1 MAKRTVYNNLNRGEV
16 SDSAVCRDDVKFI
29 NESASLVENFLP
41 NRMGGMGMRP
51 GSGYLGTLLGA
62 SYLVP
67 FTRSIDDQ
75 ALLEFSNNKLRFW
88 VDDVLVTRRN
98 VNAASQLGALSTWAR
113 YGTGADY
120 NAGPETIT
128 VFADGSV
135 RCDAYG
141 YIALHAD
148 DQNQEIGLKIVIS
161 DGPLEVR
168 IGSTS
173 GALKDDL
180 FRGWLNPGT
189 YSFALTSPTGIAVTV
204 SSDKDYVGT
213 LVSCQIED
221 NVNLELTT
229 TITTAMLPSIRAAQV
244 NDVVFVTADSGSTNT
259 HPQHKVMRY
268 GSKSWGYVPVRCDD
282 GPFRDI
288 NIGTTS
294 MTPAALTGDT
304 TLTASQAYFS
314 SSHVGALFKVA
325 SKGQLVT
332 KAFTAASQSSNSIK
346 VLGSGSARK
355 FNFTR
360 TVVGVWGGVTTLAL
374 QQSTDDATWTDYDTY
389 ITGVGTLT
397 INDGLDNQTMYYRL
411 YTNAWDGNPSQID
424 TTLNYPGGSI
434 LGTCRV
440 TSYTSST
447 VVNIQVL
454 ESFGSTTASDNWYE
468 GAWSGKRGYPTA
480 VTMYEGRLWY
490 AGAGQIWGSVSDA
503 FESFDRNVVGDS
515 TSIYRSI
522 AFESSA
528 NVHWLAEAVRLLVGI
543 TRDEISVRSSSF
555 NEIVTQTNANLKGGT
570 GQGAA
575 DIDCVSSNDSLY
587 YVQRAGRK
595 VLRLDYNSG
604 SDGFQPVDTQLFH
617 DTACEGSDGT
627 GIKRIA
633 LAKQPDERLFVL
645 LNDGTIR
652 VFLTVPEQEVAGWS
666 RITTKSGD
674 TFKDIVVIPGTIEDR
689 VYVVAY
695 RNSAYMLE
703 KLALMEDAIGD
714 ASSYT
719 LDSYVYAA
727 GPTTSVSCSHLAN
740 GTTMGIWANGVFLAD
755 VAISAGAV
763 ALGGTY
769 SNVTVGLRYTA
780 KYKSNK
786 LSGFAPYSMLTER
799 ARVEDVGI
807 IASNVVQGTLS
818 YGKDF
823 DNLVA
828 LPGVEDRSTIST
840 TTRMSWMDYQPYPF
854 RGSFKTDSRVCLQA
868 TGPVTIHCLTYGV
881 VESKDKQGGA

>member
-75 ALLEFSNNKLRFW
+75 ALLEFSNNKLRVW
-88 VDDVLVTRRN
+88 VDDAIVSRRD
-98 VNAASQLGALSTWAR
+98 VNAGSALSSLTSW
-113 YGTGADY
+113 TLSGAG
-120 NAGPETIT
+120 A
-128 VFADGSV
+128 VLDGS
-135 RCDAYG
+135 
-141 YIALHAD
+141 YIDIKQASTSTESYAFNYDTLNAAD
-148 DQNQEIGLKIVIS
+148 QGQAIGLKFTIT
-161 DGPLEVR
+161 DGPLR
-168 IGSTS
+168 IEIGTGTTAHSN
-173 GALKDDL
+173 DL
-180 FRGWLNPGT
+180 FDGWLNPGT
-189 YSFALTSPTGIAVTV
+189 YSFAVTAPTTLAVTA
-204 SSDKDYVGT
+204 SSDKPYNGT
-213 LVSCQIED
+213 LTACQIED

-244 NDVVFVTADSGSTNT
+244 NDVVFIAADNGNSPNT
-259 HPQHKVMRY
+259 QSMYKVMRF
-268 GSKSWGYVPVRCDD
+268 GEKSWGIAAVRSDD
-282 GPFRDI
+282 GPFREI
-288 NIGTTS
+288 NTGVIT
-294 MTPAALTGDT
+294 MAPAALTGDT
-304 TLTASQAYFS
+304 TLTASAAFFKS
-314 SSHVGALFKVA
+314 THVGALMRVA

-332 KAFTAASQSSNSIK
+332 QSFTAVSQSSGSIK
-346 VLGSGSARK
+346 VTGTGAARY

-374 QQSTDDATWTDYDTY
+374 QQSTDDATWTDYSTY

-480 VTMYEGRLWY
+480 VAMYEGRLWF
-490 AGAGQIWGSVSDA
+490 AGIGQVWGSVSDA
-503 FESFDRNVVGDS
+503 YESFDRDVVGDS
-515 TSIYRSI
+515 ASVYRSI

-575 DIDCVSSNDSLY
+575 DIDCVGSNDSLY

-674 TFKDIVVIPGTIEDR
+674 TFKDIIVIPGTIEDR

-807 IASNVVQGTLS
+807 IASNVVQGSLS

-828 LPGVEDRSTIST
+828 LPGVEDRAAVST

>member
-16 SDSAVCRDDVKFI
+16 CDSAVCRDDVKFI
-29 NESASLVENFLP
+29 NESASLVENYLP

-75 ALLEFSNNKLRFW
+75 ALLEFSNNKLRVW
-88 VDDVLVTRRN
+88 VNDAVVARRN
-98 VNAASQLGALSTWAR
+98 TNVLSALNNLSGWTLSGAGASISGS
-113 YGTGADY
+113 GTIYIKQATSSAESYAFDY
-120 NAGPETIT
+120 DT
-128 VFADGSV
+128 
-135 RCDAYG
+135 
-141 YIALHAD
+141 LHAD
-148 DQNQEIGLKIVIS
+148 DQNQEIGLKFTIALA
-161 DGPLEVR
+161 PLRVELGT
-168 IGSTS
+168 GSS
-173 GALKDDL
+173 AHSNDL
-180 FRGWLNPGT
+180 FDGWLNPGT
-189 YSFALTSPTGIAVTV
+189 YSFAVTCPTRLAVTF
-204 SSDKDYVGT
+204 SSDKPIKGEVTY
-213 LVSCQIED
+213 CQIED

-244 NDVVFVTADSGSTNT
+244 NDVVFVTADTGSANT
-259 HPQHKVMRY
+259 HPMHKVMRY
-268 GSKSWGYVPVRCDD
+268 GEKSWGYVPVRVDD

-288 NIGTTS
+288 NIGTIT

-304 TLTASQAYFS
+304 TLTASAAYFS
-314 SSHVGALFKVA
+314 TSHVGALFKVA

-332 KAFTAASQSSNSIK
+332 KAFTAASQSSNSIL
-346 VLGSGSARK
+346 VIGSGAGR
-355 FNFTR
+355 NFTLSIAI
-360 TVVGVWGGVTTLAL
+360 TGLWGTTNLVL
-374 QQSTDDATWTDYDTY
+374 QQSTDNTTWTTY
-389 ITGVGTLT
+389 ITYTSAGSVTVG
-397 INDGLDNQTMYYRL
+397 DGLDGQEVYYRL
-411 YTNAWDGNPSQID
+411 YSSVWDAATTQLD
-424 TTLNYPGGSI
+424 TTLTYPGGSI
-434 LGTCRV
+434 SGVCRV
-440 TSYTSST
+440 TGYTSTT
-447 VVNIQVL
+447 VVDIQVL
-454 ESFGSTTASDNWYE
+454 EDFGSTTASENWYE
-468 GAWSGKRGYPTA
+468 GSWSAKRGHPTA
-480 VTMYEGRLWY
+480 TAMYEGRLWF
-490 AGAGQIWGSVSDA
+490 GGTGQIWGSVSDA

-515 TSIYRSI
+515 ASIYRTI

-528 NVHWLAEAVRLLVGI
+528 NVHWLAEAIRLLVGI

-575 DIDCVSSNDSLY
+575 DIDCIGSNDSLY
-587 YVQRAGRK
+587 YVQRSGRK

-604 SDGFQPVDTQLFH
+604 SDGYQPVDTQLFH
-617 DTACEGSDGT
+617 DTVCEGSDGA

-652 VFLTVPEQEVAGWS
+652 VFITVPEQEVAGWS

-674 TFKDIVVIPGTIEDR
+674 TFKDIIVIPGTIEDR

-740 GTTMGIWANGVFLAD
+740 ATTMGIWANGVFLAD

-823 DNLVA
+823 DNLVL
-828 LPGVEDRSTIST
+828 LPGVEDRAAVST

>member
-88 VDDVLVTRRN
+88 VDDAVVARRN
-98 VNAASQLGALSTWAR
+98 VNAGSALASLASWTLYGAGATTSGGNLLIKQATASTESYAFN
-113 YGTGADY
+113 YVG
-120 NAGPETIT
+120 
-128 VFADGSV
+128 
-135 RCDAYG
+135 
-141 YIALHAD
+141 LHAD
-148 DQNQEIGLKIVIS
+148 DRNQEIGVKFTITQA
-161 DGPLEVR
+161 PLRVELGTG
-168 IGSTS
+168 ITAHSN
-173 GALKDDL
+173 DL
-180 FRGWLNPGT
+180 FDGWLNPGT
-189 YSFALTSPTGIAVTV
+189 YSFAVTCPAVLAVTF
-204 SSDKDYVGT
+204 SSDKTIIGKVT
-213 LVSCQIED
+213 ACQIED

-244 NDVVFVTADSGSTNT
+244 NDVVFITADTGSANT
-259 HPQHKVMRY
+259 HPQHKVMRF
-268 GSKSWGYVPVRCDD
+268 GEKSWGYAPVRVDD
-282 GPFRDI
+282 GPYMDI
-288 NIGTTS
+288 NIGTIT
-294 MTPAALTGDT
+294 MAPAALTGDT

-332 KAFTAASQSSNSIK
+332 QAFTAASQNSNSIK
-346 VLGSGSARK
+346 VIGTGAARK

-360 TVVGVWGGVTTLAL
+360 TVTGLWGTTILAL
-374 QQSTDDATWTDYDTY
+374 QQSVDDTTWTDYDTY
-389 ITGVGTLT
+389 STGVGTIT
-397 INDGLDNQTMYYRL
+397 INDGLDGQEMYYRL
-411 YTNAWDGNPSQID
+411 YTNAWDIVNTTQID

-434 LGTCRV
+434 TGVCRV
-440 TSYTSST
+440 TSYTSTT

-454 ESFGSTTASDNWYE
+454 DNFGSTTASENWYE
-468 GAWSGKRGYPTA
+468 GSWSAKRGYPTA
-480 VTMYEGRLWY
+480 VTMYEGRLWF

-515 TSIYRSI
+515 TSIYRTI

-604 SDGFQPVDTQLFH
+604 SDGFQPVATQMFH
-617 DTACEGSDGT
+617 DTVCEGSDGT
-627 GIKRIA
+627 GIKRIV

-652 VFLTVPEQEVAGWS
+652 VFITVPEQEVAGWS

-674 TFKDIVVIPGTIEDR
+674 TFKDIIVIPGTIEDR

-740 GTTMGIWANGVFLAD
+740 ATTVGVWANGVFLAD

-786 LSGFAPYSMLTER
+786 LSGFAPYSMLAER

-828 LPGVEDRSTIST
+828 LPGVEDRAAVST

>member
-29 NESASLVENFLP
+29 NESASLVENLLP

-75 ALLEFSNNKLRFW
+75 ALLEFSNNKLRVW
-88 VDDVLVTRRN
+88 VNDAVVARRN
-98 VNAASQLGALSTWAR
+98 VNAGSALAALSAWTR
-113 YGTGADY
+113 SGAGATYASGVISIKQATASTESYAFNYDAL
-120 NAGPETIT
+120 NA
-128 VFADGSV
+128 A
-135 RCDAYG
+135 
-141 YIALHAD
+141 
-148 DQNQEIGLKIVIS
+148 DQNQEIGVKFTITQA
-161 DGPLEVR
+161 PLRVEL
-168 IGSTS
+168 GTGTTAHSN
-173 GALKDDL
+173 DL
-180 FRGWLNPGT
+180 FDSWLNPGT
-189 YSFALTSPTGIAVTV
+189 YSFAVTCPTNLAVTF
-204 SSDKDYVGT
+204 SSDKPIIGKVT
-213 LVSCQIED
+213 ACQIED

-244 NDVVFVTADSGSTNT
+244 NDVVFITADAGSTNT
-259 HPQHKVMRY
+259 HQQHKVMRY
-268 GSKSWGYVPVRCDD
+268 GEKSWGYVPVRVDD
-282 GPFRDI
+282 GPYMDI
-288 NIGTTS
+288 NIGAIT
-294 MTPAALTGDT
+294 MAPAALSGNT
-304 TLTASQAYFS
+304 TLTASAAYFS

-346 VLGSGSARK
+346 VLGSGAARK

-360 TVVGVWGGVTTLAL
+360 TITGLWGTTVLAL

-389 ITGVGTLT
+389 STGTGSLT
-397 INDGLDNQTMYYRL
+397 INDGLDGQEMYYRL
-411 YTNAWDGNPSQID
+411 YTNVWDGATTQID

-434 LGTCRV
+434 SGVCRV
-440 TSYTSST
+440 TSYTSTT
-447 VVNIQVL
+447 VVDIEVL
-454 ESFGSTTASDNWYE
+454 EDFGSTTASENWYE
-468 GAWSGKRGYPTA
+468 GSWSAKRGYPTA
-480 VTMYEGRLWY
+480 VTMYEGRLWF

-503 FESFDRNVVGDS
+503 FESFDRDVIGDS

-604 SDGFQPVDTQLFH
+604 SDGYQPVDTQLFH
-617 DTACEGSDGT
+617 DTVCEGSDGA

-652 VFLTVPEQEVAGWS
+652 VFITVPEQEVAGWS

-674 TFKDIVVIPGTIEDR
+674 TFKDIIVIPGTIEDR

-703 KLALMEDAIGD
+703 KLSLMEDAIGD

-769 SNVTVGLRYTA
+769 SNVTAGLRYTA

-823 DNLVA
+823 DNLVL
-828 LPGVEDRSTIST
+828 LPGVEDRAAVST